1 MSKRT
6 LLYSGI
12 MGGKTTFVGGLYSH
26 AEKQDDI
33 VVSYHTQIGR
43 EVWEDH
49 VISPLFEQHQYPHQ
63 TTEPYL
69 VEFRLESDSFVHTP
83 IKVFDFPGENIG
95 GYLHKPWEQQQNEE
109 TVRQQYE
116 ELNIGEGRNQAL
128 RLEDWNT
135 LRLEDWNTILA
146 HQYFQSENLIF
157 LLNLYKLLMTDQ
169 SVPSYDADDL
179 RKVAKDKNVAV
190 VATGTDILNHK
201 PDEDVVSNGGILDY
215 IWNSGSP
222 VDSELLDTINDVT
235 PPSQV
240 TNILNTVRMEDDI
253 SFFGVAVPSRE
264 PGEEDRPIATEDGN
278 IETRGFGNVIRWVR

>member
-1 MSKRT
+1 
-6 LLYSGI
+6 

-33 VVSYHTQIGR
+33 FVSYHIQIGP
-43 EVWEDH
+43 EAWEDH

-63 TTEPYL
+63 NPEPYI
-69 VEFRLESDSFVHTP
+69 VEFRLKSNSFARPTITVL
-83 IKVFDFPGENIG
+83 DFPGEVIEDDR
-95 GYLHKPWEQQQNEE
+95 HEQPWEQQQNEE
-109 TVRQQYE
+109 TVRQQYD
-116 ELNIGEGRNQAL
+116 ELNIGESRNQSL
-128 RLEDWNT
+128 MP
-135 LRLEDWNTILA
+135 EDWNTILT
-146 HQYFQSENLIF
+146 HEYFQSDNLIF

-169 SVPSYDADDL
+169 PAPPYDADDL
-179 RKVAKDKNVAV
+179 RRVAKDKNVAV
-190 VATGTDILNHK
+190 VATGTDILNRK

-222 VDSELLDTINDVT
+222 VDSELLDAINDAT

-264 PGEEDRPIATEDGN
+264 PGEDDRPVATEDGG
-278 IETRGFGNVIRWVR
+278 IETWGFGNVVRWVS